1 MNASTILT
9 RARRRVGDRDKR
21 QIDDPL
27 ALDLLN
33 ESLEELSIR
42 SESIVYG
49 QYRSCIADQG
59 KYGLPD
65 TFLSVKFCEFNNRGD
80 KYFLLPDTI
89 KKNQYLI
96 SNEIGSQP
104 LYYTISGQSSQ
115 EKVVAPV
122 TAVISATGFAVAN
135 LPDSVAAGDSVINT
149 DNADA
154 SATITAVN
162 SGDIF
167 VDQWR
172 GQDDNIQVGDELTVL
187 SSDRA
192 TTRGT
197 LEVESLHALGGI
209 KVDQY
214 LDGLVEGDIVRQAD
228 RRVSTT
234 LKGWTT
240 TESEAG
246 EPFIYVGDWGGIQIN
261 DVVRI
266 VSAYR
271 ANKTLVISPPPTFT
285 DSIGDESIF
294 IFGAFQHREV
304 TQDDIDANNDRL
316 EIDLE
321 LISALTNLLCMKFSE
336 VINTIEDGM
345 TERYEVAFET
355 EYHRVIGGI
364 TRKIREYQSLWA
376 SGALTPVRQE
386 TAGIVDPIGHAY
398 NLVTIA

>member
-9 RARRRVGDRDKR
+9 RARRRVGDSDKR

-27 ALDLLN
+27 ALELLN

-49 QYRSCIADQG
+49 QYRPCIADEGQ
-59 KYGLPD
+59 YGLPD

-80 KYFLLPDTI
+80 RYFLLPDTI
-89 KKNQYLI
+89 KKNTYLI
-96 SNEIGSQP
+96 NNEIGSQP
-104 LYYTISGQSSQ
+104 LYYTVSGQSAH

-122 TAVISATGFAVAN
+122 TAIISSTGFAVAN
-135 LPDSVAAGDSVINT
+135 LPDSVAAGDQIVNI

-154 SATITAVN
+154 SATITSIN

-167 VDQWR
+167 VDRWR

-187 SSDRA
+187 SADRQ
-192 TTRGT
+192 TERGT
-197 LEVESLHALGGI
+197 VNVEALHPLGGVE
-209 KVDQY
+209 VDQY
-214 LDGLVEGDIVRQAD
+214 LSGLTEGDIVRQAE
-228 RRVSTT
+228 RRISAT
-234 LKGWTT
+234 LRGWTT
-240 TESEAG
+240 EDSEAE
-246 EPFIYVGDWGGIQIN
+246 EPFLYVSDWGGVQIG

-271 ANKTLVISPPPTFT
+271 ANKTLVISPPPTFS
-285 DSIGDESIF
+285 DNVGDESIF
-294 IFGAFQHREV
+294 IFGAFQHRTI
-304 TQDDIDANNDRL
+304 TQSEIDTNNDRL

-321 LISALTNLLCMKFSE
+321 LISALTNLVCMKFSE
-336 VINTIEDGM
+336 VINSIEDTV
-345 TERYEVAFET
+345 TERYEIAYQT
-355 EYHRVIGGI
+355 GYHRVIGGI
-364 TRKIREYQSLWA
+364 TRKIREYQSMWA